1 MEIYGTI
8 GPACEQVRQLEE
20 MFRLGMTGIR
30 LNASHSSLE
39 SADAWIKNIR
49 QAAEAAGVNP
59 QLLIDLQGPELR
71 IRLAGEMH
79 LTEGEKELLRSAAQE
94 KEVYS
99 DHADENA
106 VYEKE
111 IGIPDELAAV
121 FTAQMELLLN
131 DGKIL
136 LQTDQKVTDG
146 YLCKVLRGGI
156 LSSGKSIA
164 IKDQRIALPTLTA
177 ADIQNIKAA
186 KAYGVTGVMLPFV
199 RGKKDLDALKQ
210 ALKESEC
217 ESLKIYAKIENR
229 EGIQALD
236 EIIEGC
242 DMVVIARGD
251 LGNAVPLWELPVVQH
266 QIEERCKKKNRKF
279 MVVTQMLASME
290 YEKVPTRAEVS
301 DVFRAVSEG
310 ADAIMLTGETA
321 AGNYPVAAMEY
332 FVKTAD
338 CALKYFT

>member
-1 MEIYGTI
+1 
-8 GPACEQVRQLEE
+8 
-20 MFRLGMTGIR
+20 
-30 LNASHSSLE
+30 
-39 SADAWIKNIR
+39 
-49 QAAEAAGVNP
+49 
-59 QLLIDLQGPELR
+59 
-71 IRLAGEMH
+71 MH
-79 LTEGEKELLRSAAQE
+79 LTEGEKVLLRSAAQE

-164 IKDQRIALPTLTA
+164 IKDQRITLPTLTA

-199 RGKKDLDALKQ
+199 RGKKD
-210 ALKESEC
+210 
-217 ESLKIYAKIENR
+217 
-229 EGIQALD
+229 
-236 EIIEGC
+236 
-242 DMVVIARGD
+242 
-251 LGNAVPLWELPVVQH
+251 
-266 QIEERCKKKNRKF
+266 
-279 MVVTQMLASME
+279 
-290 YEKVPTRAEVS
+290 
-301 DVFRAVSEG
+301 
-310 ADAIMLTGETA
+310 
-321 AGNYPVAAMEY
+321 
-332 FVKTAD
+332 
-338 CALKYFT
+338 

>member
-8 GPACEQVRQLEE
+8 GPACEQVGQLVE

-39 SADAWIKNIR
+39 SADAWIKNIH
-49 QAAEAAGVNP
+49 QAAEAAGVKP

-79 LTEGEKELLRSAAQE
+79 LTEGEKVLLRSAAQK
-94 KEVYS
+94 KEVHS
-99 DHADENA
+99 NHADENA

-121 FTAQMELLLN
+121 LTEQMELLLN

-136 LQTDQKVTDG
+136 LQADQKSKGG
-146 YLCKVLRGGI
+146 YICRTLRGGI
-156 LSSGKSIA
+156 VSSGKSIA
-164 IKDQRIALPTLTA
+164 IKDQTIALPTLTA

-199 RGKKDLDALKQ
+199 RGKKDLDALKL
-210 ALKESEC
+210 ALQEAESEF
-217 ESLKIYAKIENR
+217 LKVYAKIENR

-251 LGNAVPLWELPVVQH
+251 LGNAVPLWELPVVQY

-338 CALKYFT
+338 CALKYFA